1 MKNERAFEGIWIPKE
16 IWLSTDLTLQEKVFY
31 VEIKS
36 LDNENGCFAN
46 NQYFADFF
54 GVSKVRVSE
63 VINSLVEKGYVQSTV
78 DQANGNKRILK
89 TLIKESLRP
98 SQTFL
103 YDPLKDSFKHNNII
117 NNTKNKDSIDEIFEF
132 WKATMK
138 KRGTTK
144 LDPQRKKKI
153 QDRLKDGYSIERIK
167 NAIIGCS
174 ISPHHQGQNSTFTV
188 YNDIELICR
197 SPSKLEFFEQIAA
210 TQTKSSLSQEEI
222 DGRAAVRASME
233 ALNGR

>member
-89 TLIKESLRP
+89 TLLKESLRP

-117 NNTKNKDSIDEIFEF
+117 NNTKNKDSIDEIFNF
-132 WKATMK
+132 WTQTMK
-138 KRGTTK
+138 KASDTK
-144 LDPQRKKKI
+144 FTVKRRNRI
-153 QDRLKDGYSIERIK
+153 RDRLKEGYTIERIK
-167 NAIIGCS
+167 NAIVGCS
-174 ISPHHQGQNSTFTV
+174 LSPFHQGQNDTHTK

-197 SPSKLEFFEQIAA
+197 SGEKLEFFEQKSLP
-210 TQTKSSLSQEEI
+210 QESSLSQEEI